1 MTPLQPSVFKFM
13 LMILKYNQQKIS
25 YVIKR
30 SQRARRIRL
39 TVYQDKRVVVTLPQ
53 NLSAVL
59 AEQFVQQKA
68 IWIWRKLNHFKNSQK
83 SLLAKYNPEE
93 YRHYKEKV
101 RQIILS
107 KLNYLNQV
115 YDFPINQVRIKNQR
129 TIWGSC
135 SKKGNLNFNYKIMF
149 LPDKLADYIIV
160 HEICHLKELNHSPQF
175 WSLVGRSFSNYQ
187 VIKKQLRHT
196 SFI

>member
-1 MTPLQPSVFKFM
+1 M
-13 LMILKYNQQKIS
+13 LRQIQFNQQKIN
-25 YVIKR
+25 YIIKK
-30 SQRARRIRL
+30 SWRARRIRL
-39 TVYQDKRVVVTLPQ
+39 TIYPDKRVVVTLPHR
-53 NLSAVL
+53 LPPGL
-59 AEQFVQQKA
+59 AEKFVQQKA
-68 IWIWRKLNHFKNSQK
+68 LWIWRKLNHFKNSQK

-93 YRHYKEKV
+93 YWHCKEKA

-115 YDFPINQVRIKNQR
+115 YHFPVNQVRIKNQR

-160 HEICHLKELNHSPQF
+160 HEICHLKELNHSAQF
-175 WSLVGRSFSNYQ
+175 WSLVGRSFSDYHS
-187 VIKKQLRHT
+187 IKKQLKHP
-196 SFI
+196 SL